1 MNPIGKNSIRRKVL
15 IGFVGLPGSGKST
28 MLKEIEDL
36 GVIITMGDIIRN
48 ETRKRSI
55 EPTDENLGKIAQELR
70 DEFGPDILAEK
81 CVVLI
86 KNLETDVIFID
97 GLRSIAE
104 VEVFRKSWKFPI
116 VAVMVDDNIRYERL
130 SKRAR
135 LDDPK
140 TLEDLRERD
149 QREISFGLNEVINS
163 ANYKVNNNLSV
174 KEVQKIVRDLILNI
188 INNYYTK

>member
-1 MNPIGKNSIRRKVL
+1 MKV
-15 IGFVGLPGSGKST
+15 IGFCGLPGSGKST
-28 MLKEIEDL
+28 VLKAIEDL

-70 DEFGPDILAEK
+70 DKFGPDILAEK

-86 KNLETDVIFID
+86 KNLETEVIFID

-104 VEVFRKSWKFPI
+104 VKVFRKSWKFPI
-116 VAVMVDDNIRYERL
+116 VAVMIDDNIRYERL

-135 LDDPK
+135 PDDPK
-140 TLEDLRERD
+140 SLENLRERD
-149 QREISFGLNEVINS
+149 QREISFGLKKVIYS

-174 KEVQKIVRDLILNI
+174 EEVQKIARDLILNI
-188 INNYYTK
+188 IKNY

>member
-1 MNPIGKNSIRRKVL
+1 MKV
-15 IGFVGLPGSGKST
+15 IGFCGLPGSGKST
-28 MLKEIEDL
+28 VLKAIEDL

-55 EPTDENLGKIAQELR
+55 EPTDENLGKVAQKLQ

-86 KNLETDVIFID
+86 KNLEAEVVFID

-104 VEVFRKSWKFPI
+104 AKIFRNYWKFPI
-116 VAVMVDDNIRYERL
+116 VAVMVDDNVRFERL

-135 LDDPK
+135 PDDPK
-140 TLEDLRERD
+140 TLKSLRERD
-149 QREISFGLNEVINS
+149 QREISYGLNEVINS
-163 ANYKVNNNLSV
+163 ANYKVNNNFFV